1 MFTTFSH
8 FLFFN
13 FFQKNYHQSTT
24 KKAHYRMKI
33 SQEGL
38 NTEGGILFEKLGN
51 ARHFAKGCKSRI
63 LVSLKVFSMKRNY
76 YL

>member
-1 MFTTFSH
+1 
-8 FLFFN
+8 
-13 FFQKNYHQSTT
+13 
-24 KKAHYRMKI
+24 MKI